1 MAAQYS
7 DHHHII
13 KTFMAFLILVIAFSM
28 LLVFVNNSEN
38 IIEGQ
43 NFKLFMT
50 LAIVGAGLLVGLLY
64 LVSNSDTRG
73 VTVAKSSSKSKA
85 KSKKKKK

>member
-1 MAAQYS
+1 MAAQYN
-7 DHHHII
+7 DHHHVV
-13 KTFMAFLILVIAFSM
+13 KTFMAFLILVVAFSM

-38 IIEGQ
+38 IIEG
-43 NFKLFMT
+43 NEFKLFMT

-64 LVSNSDTRG
+64 LVSNSNTRG
-73 VTVAKSSSKSKA
+73 VTVAKSSPKPKT